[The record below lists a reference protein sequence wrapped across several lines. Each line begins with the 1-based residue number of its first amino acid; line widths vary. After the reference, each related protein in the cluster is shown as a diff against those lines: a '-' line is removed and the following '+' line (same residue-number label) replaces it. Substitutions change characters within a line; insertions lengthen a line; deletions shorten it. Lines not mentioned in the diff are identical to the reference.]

1 MKLNQ
6 RVKVKN
12 FKEITGPCIVA
23 WGGDILKVIGTCEG
37 NEKPSG
43 YNTWLICE
51 PTTSNVTYLTSILTK
66 PIFFSKKDKKRK
78 TVFAIAYSSVIIVAI
93 NKDQS

>member
-6 RVKVKN
+6 KVEVEN
-12 FKEITGPCIVA
+12 FEEITGPCIVK
-23 WGGDILKVIGTCEG
+23 WNGDILKVIGTCEG
-37 NEKPSG
+37 DEKPSG

-51 PTTSNVTYLTSILTK
+51 PTTSNVTYPISILIK

>member
-6 RVKVKN
+6 RIKVKN

-37 NEKPSG
+37 DEKPSG

-51 PTTSNVTYLTSILTK
+51 PTTSNATYSISTLIK
-66 PIFFSKKDKKRK
+66 PIFFSEKDKKIK
-78 TVFAIAYSSVIIVAI
+78 NVFVIAYSSVIIVAI

>member
-6 RVKVKN
+6 KVEVEN
-12 FKEITGPCIVA
+12 FEEITGPCIVK
-23 WGGDILKVIGTCEG
+23 WNGDILKVIGTCEG
-37 NEKPSG
+37 DEKPSG

-51 PTTSNVTYLTSILTK
+51 PTTSNETYSIFTLTK
-66 PIFFSKKDKKRK
+66 PIFFSEKDKKIK
-78 TVFAIAYSSVIIVAI
+78 TVFCIACASVRIVAI

>member
-37 NEKPSG
+37 DEKPSG

-51 PTTSNVTYLTSILTK
+51 PTTSNETYPISILTK

-78 TVFAIAYSSVIIVAI
+78 TVFAIAYSSITIVAI

>member
-37 NEKPSG
+37 DEKPSG

-51 PTTSNVTYLTSILTK
+51 PTTSNVTYPTFSLTK

-78 TVFAIAYSSVIIVAI
+78 TVFVIAYASVIIVAI
-93 NKDQS
+93 NEDQP